1 MIGIVTS
8 VCAMSTMAAPSF
20 DHNKQNSHHFDQK
33 PMPSKSGFNHN
44 SSAKHFG
51 NHDRRDMKRFDDRDH
66 RGFFNKNDRHN
77 DGFDRKAPPMP
88 PKHR

>member
-20 DHNKQNSHHFDQK
+20 DHNKQNSHRFDKK
-33 PMPSKSGFNHN
+33 PMQHKASNNHN
-44 SSAKHFG
+44 RSSNHFG
-51 NHDRRDMKRFDDRDH
+51 NNDRRDGKHFN
-66 RGFFNKNDRHN
+66 NKNDHHN
-77 DGFDRKAPPMP
+77 NGPKHKIHPMP

>member
-20 DHNKQNSHHFDQK
+20 DHNKQDSHRFDQK
-33 PMPSKSGFNHN
+33 PMQHKAPNHHN
-44 SSAKHFG
+44 GSSNHFAK
-51 NHDRRDMKRFDDRDH
+51 NDRRDAQHFN
-66 RGFFNKNDRHN
+66 NKNDHYN
-77 DGFDRKAPPMP
+77 NGPKHKAPPMP